1 MQNMNGLKKL
11 VYLFFACA
19 SLAACNTQP
28 PPQKSPECTA
38 IETVYAIDK
47 QIVSTSNTVSEVAA
61 KSQSVALTGC
71 PPEFIDAYRA
81 NVKAWQKLADIEK
94 KMYTVNMTKAQTD
107 IANFLSEYQSNPS
120 KAAVELKRRWP
131 SQAKAIDECAAQIAS
146 TRADYIAIGVK
157 YDAVYNQNSGLF

>member
-1 MQNMNGLKKL
+1 MKSLKKL
-11 VYLFFACA
+11 VYLFLVCA

-28 PPQKSPECTA
+28 PVQKTPDCMA
-38 IETVYAIDK
+38 IEAVYSIDK

-107 IANFLSEYQSNPS
+107 IAKFLSEYQSNPS

-131 SQAKAIDECAAQIAS
+131 SQAKAIDECAARIAS

-157 YDAVYNQNSGLF
+157 YDAVYNRNSGLF